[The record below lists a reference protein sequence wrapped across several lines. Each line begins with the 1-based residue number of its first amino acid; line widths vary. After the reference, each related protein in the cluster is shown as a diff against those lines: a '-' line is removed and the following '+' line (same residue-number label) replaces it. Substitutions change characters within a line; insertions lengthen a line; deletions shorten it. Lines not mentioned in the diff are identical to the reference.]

1 MSYTTPVNFIDLNTS
16 HNGNQDLYNA
26 NVVAGYNLP
35 VTMVPQG
42 SNGSRCALTGC
53 VFDYEYGC
61 PDDHRVITNGT
72 IIGCRSSVVC
82 EPFQSLSTSLS
93 PNSATSLSKSDAK
106 RKRTILLVSL
116 PILAATSIM
125 LLYGV
130 WSSMRKRK
138 ATQISNCLEV
148 CEIKNAVLDSLQFD
162 LNAIRTAT
170 NFAAENKLGEG
181 GFGEVYKGKPENGQE
196 IAVKRLSKNSGQG
209 VAEFKNEVVLVAK
222 LRHKNLVKL
231 LGFCVAPEEKILV
244 YEFLSNSSL
253 DKFIFGQTKQA
264 SLNWQIRCNIIVG
277 IARGLL
283 YLHEDSP
290 LKVIH
295 RDLKSSNIL
304 LDEHMNP
311 KISDFGLAKLFGVD
325 QIQGDTKRIIGT
337 YGYMAPEYA
346 ITGHYS
352 VKSDI
357 YSFGVLVLE
366 IVSSQRNRFCK
377 QLQLEEALL
386 HRAWRLWND
395 NKTLDFVDTKLQND
409 FPIDEV
415 TKCIHIA
422 LLCIQDDAALRP
434 RMSSIVAA
442 LNGQAVCL
450 PTPKPP
456 NYFGAKILEDNDS
469 LGSVYTRN
477 KTITN
482 LHPRD

>member
-1 MSYTTPVNFIDLNTS
+1 MATTVN
-16 HNGNQDLYNA
+16 
-26 NVVAGYNLP
+26 
-35 VTMVPQG
+35 
-42 SNGSRCALTGC
+42 
-53 VFDYEYGC
+53 
-61 PDDHRVITNGT
+61 
-72 IIGCRSSVVC
+72 
-82 EPFQSLSTSLS
+82 
-93 PNSATSLSKSDAK
+93 
-106 RKRTILLVSL
+106 
-116 PILAATSIM
+116 
-125 LLYGV
+125 
-130 WSSMRKRK
+130 
-138 ATQISNCLEV
+138 
-148 CEIKNAVLDSLQFD
+148 
-162 LNAIRTAT
+162 
-170 NFAAENKLGEG
+170 
-181 GFGEVYKGKPENGQE
+181 GKPKNGQK
-196 IAVKRLSKNSGQG
+196 IAVKRLSKNSGQK
-209 VAEFKNEVVLVAK
+209 VAEFKNEVVLAAK

-231 LGFCVAPEEKILV
+231 LGFCVAQKKR
-244 YEFLSNSSL
+244 YLSVS
-253 DKFIFGQTKQA
+253 QTKQA

-295 RDLKSSNIL
+295 RGLKSSNIL

-337 YGYMAPEYA
+337 YGYMAPEYV

-366 IVSSQRNRFCK
+366 TVSGQRNRFCK
-377 QLQLEEALL
+377 QLQLEE
-386 HRAWRLWND
+386 AWRLWND
-395 NKTLDFVDTKLQND
+395 NKTLDFVDTTLQND

-442 LNGQAVCL
+442 LNGQAICL

-456 NYFGAKILEDNDS
+456 NYFGANILEDNDS
-469 LGSVYTRN
+469 LGN